1 MRGLVDLRY
10 VVPALINIGK
20 PWVQQPNLIS
30 NEMFVKVCL
39 FLAISIIVFLFT
51 SVKLPLCVEPPQL
64 RAGDFS
70 SPLTL
75 SFLASLFLPSPL
87 FWFVFPMLVI
97 LSPWYG
103 IIVDLLKRFILWSS
117 HILQAIPTRIITC
130 ATQRPRDDH
139 EPQKEADL
147 EANEIIPALSSY
159 GVLRAPIMDG

>member
-1 MRGLVDLRY
+1 MRGLVDLRYVY

-30 NEMFVKVCL
+30 NEMFVKVCV
-39 FLAISIIVFLFT
+39 FLAIAILVFLFT
-51 SVKLPLCVEPPQL
+51 SVKLPLTITVEPPQW

-103 IIVDLLKRFILWSS
+103 IIVDLLKRFILWFS
-117 HILQAIPTRIITC
+117 HILQAIPTHIIIC
-130 ATQRPRDDH
+130 VTQRPRDDH
-139 EPQKEADL
+139 EPHEEADL
-147 EANEIIPALSSY
+147 
-159 GVLRAPIMDG
+159 V